1 MEKSGKICS
10 NFTGVTTTIL
20 ETKLPYPVGD
30 YQCKLDGKGR
40 LMFPADFQE
49 QLGDLSGEGFVLRPG
64 LFRKCI
70 EMYTMKEWQQKQEK
84 LKQLSPFVKVN
95 VDLMRKYN
103 AGARL
108 VKLDSTGRLLI
119 PKPLI
124 EQSDLDKEVVIIAL
138 PEYMEIWDKGAYH
151 KANMEMDQATLEQLL
166 QEKFGQQ

>member
-1 MEKSGKICS
+1 
-10 NFTGVTTTIL
+10 
-20 ETKLPYPVGD
+20 
-30 YQCKLDGKGR
+30 
-40 LMFPADFQE
+40 MFPVDFQE
-49 QLGDLSGEGFVLRPG
+49 QLGELSGEGFVLRPG

-70 EMYTMKEWQQKQEK
+70 EMYTMKEWQHKQEK

-124 EQSDLDKEVVIIAL
+124 EQSNLEKDVVIIAL
-138 PEYMEIWDKGAYH
+138 PEYMEIWDKEAYRQ
-151 KANMEMDQATLEQLL
+151 ANEEMDHTELEKLL
-166 QEKFGQQ
+166 QEKFGN